1 MKKKMD
7 VKYHSRFQ

>member
-7 VKYHSRFQ
+7 ILECSGMT